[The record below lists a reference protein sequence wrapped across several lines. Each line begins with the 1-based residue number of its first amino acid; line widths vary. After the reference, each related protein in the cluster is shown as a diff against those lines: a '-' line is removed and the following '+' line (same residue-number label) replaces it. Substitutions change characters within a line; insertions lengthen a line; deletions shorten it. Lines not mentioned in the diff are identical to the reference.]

1 MNHALLTKLL
11 LNTPPPHFA
20 ILDKLLD
27 IFSCQSYLNSA
38 YIRGSIATNRY
49 DRASDVDL
57 VMVINDSDYLAVVEN
72 LNIILSQHFVTLRPG
87 WLDKIVPDFGG
98 LGFVF
103 LVADMNS
110 NYQLDLYLMPL
121 SAKNNLKKIPKVT
134 LVFESPQDSIIAPM
148 DEKVTGSDS
157 KISSYIK
164 HRKSQAAS
172 FEEVCDEF
180 LIITYL
186 IKKRIKRQQ
195 FFLNSS
201 ETTLQWNSLRQM
213 MRHLWEPQYLNYGW
227 YHFLETTDLPT
238 SILDI
243 KNRFQ
248 NLMQKHSVSN
258 SESLRLSH
266 QLFLD
271 LVSMSSISSITE
283 NSIKAAS
290 LCILRELND

>member
-1 MNHALLTKLL
+1 MNHALLTNLL
-11 LNTPPPHFA
+11 LKTPPPHFA

-27 IFSCQSYLNSA
+27 IFSDQPYLNSA
-38 YIRGSIATNRY
+38 YIRGSIAANRY

-57 VMVINDSDYLAVVEN
+57 VMVINDSEYLAVVEN
-72 LNIILSQHFVTLRPG
+72 LNVILNQHFVTLRPG

-110 NYQLDLYLMPL
+110 TYQLDIYLMPL
-121 SAKNNLKKIPKVT
+121 SSKDNLKKIPQAT
-134 LVFESPQDSIIAPM
+134 LVFESQNDWTPLTFDAKT
-148 DEKVTGSDS
+148 EADS
-157 KISSYIK
+157 KISSYINC
-164 HRKSQAAS
+164 RKSRATCL
-172 FEEVCDEF
+172 EEVCDEF

-201 ETTLQWNSLRQM
+201 ETTLKWHSLRQM

-227 YHFLETTDLPT
+227 YHFLETTDLQP
-238 SILDI
+238 SIAQI

-248 NLMQKHSVSN
+248 NLILNYPISN
-258 SESLRLSH
+258 PESLRLSH

-271 LVSMSSISSITE
+271 LLTIAGLPSEVE
-283 NSIKAAS
+283 NSLKSAS
-290 LCILRELND
+290 ANILRELND